1 MARVAAKKVKPVLDE
16 LAVEANREAQALE
29 RLIHEKLRLGIV
41 SALAASGS
49 MTFSGLKEL
58 LQTTDG
64 NLSVHARRR
73 EEAGYL
79 SCTKTIEN
87 RKPRS
92 EYVLTHGGRVAFEK
106 YLTHLEALLVALR
119 KR

>member
-1 MARVAAKKVKPVLDE
+1 MARAAVERIKPVLDE

-29 RLIHEKLRLGIV
+29 GLIHEKMRLGIV

-49 MTFSGLKEL
+49 MTFSELKEL

-64 NLSVHARRR
+64 NISVHARKL
-73 EEAGYL
+73 EEAGYI
-79 SCTKTIEN
+79 SCTKTFEN

-92 EYVLTHGGRVAFEK
+92 EYVLTHAGRVALEK
-106 YLTHLEALLVALR
+106 YLNHLEALLGAMR

>member
-1 MARVAAKKVKPVLDE
+1 VARAAAAKVKPVLDE
-16 LAVEANREAQALE
+16 VAVEVSREAQALE
-29 RLIHEKLRLGIV
+29 GLIHEKMRLGIV

-49 MTFSGLKEL
+49 MSFNELKEL

-64 NLSVHARRR
+64 NISVHARKL
-73 EEAGYL
+73 EEAGYIL
-79 SCTKTIEN
+79 CLKTFEN

-92 EYVLTHGGRVAFEK
+92 EYVLTDAGRVALEK
-106 YLTHLEALLVALR
+106 YLSHLEALLGAMR

>member
-1 MARVAAKKVKPVLDE
+1 VARAAAVRVKPVLDE
-16 LAVEANREAQALE
+16 VAVEVNREAQALE
-29 RLIHEKLRLGIV
+29 GLIHEKMRLGIV

-49 MTFSGLKEL
+49 MTFNELKEL

-64 NLSVHARRR
+64 NISVHARKL
-73 EEAGYL
+73 EEAGYIQ
-79 SCTKTIEN
+79 CTKTFEN

-92 EYVLTHGGRVAFEK
+92 EYVLTAPGREALEK
-106 YLTHLEALLVALR
+106 YLSHLEALLGAMR

>member
-1 MARVAAKKVKPVLDE
+1 MDRVAAERIRPVLDE
-16 LAVEANREAQALE
+16 LAVVANREAQALE
-29 RLIHEKLRLGIV
+29 GLIHEKMRLGIV

-49 MTFSGLKEL
+49 MTFSALKEL

-64 NLSVHARRR
+64 NISVHARKL
-73 EEAGYL
+73 EEAGYIA
-79 SCTKTIEN
+79 CTKTFEN

-92 EYVLTHGGRVAFEK
+92 EYVLTEEGREALEK
-106 YLTHLEALLVALR
+106 YLSHLEALLGAMR

>member
-1 MARVAAKKVKPVLDE
+1 MARVAVERVKPVLDE
-16 LAVEANREAQALE
+16 LAVEVNREAQALE
-29 RLIHEKLRLGIV
+29 GLIHEKMRLGIV

-49 MTFSGLKEL
+49 MTFSELKEL

-64 NLSVHARRR
+64 NISVHARKL
-73 EEAGYL
+73 EEAGYI
-79 SCTKTIEN
+79 SCTKTFEN

-92 EYVLTHGGRVAFEK
+92 EYVLTHGGRVALEK
-106 YLTHLEALLVALR
+106 YLNHLEALLGAMR